1 MMVLVVAELLSHSL
15 SLSEQ
20 VITSRLLS
28 TAVAVAAVA
37 AVAVLQFKPKLK
49 AKCGVS
55 SAFAAITASI
65 ISASAVLVAV

>member
-28 TAVAVAAVA
+28 TAVAAVA

-65 ISASAVLVAV
+65 IIASAVLVAV